1 MLVSSLARPRLNQH
15 TSPSFSGSSCA
26 FLLRRRPCF
35 VTSNTPQPY
44 QRLSPLLSFTLS
56 FISATITALIT
67 TATIEVAT
75 VSMVGTLAL
84 SLRLEQF

>member
-1 MLVSSLARPRLNQH
+1 MLVSSLARPRPNQH

-56 FISATITALIT
+56 FISATIAALIT
-67 TATIEVAT
+67 TTIEVAT
-75 VSMVGTLAL
+75 AFMVGTLAL
-84 SLRLEQF
+84 SRRLEQF